1 MRNVN
6 EEGRHDKASVSGNV
20 AFCVKKKKTFL
31 AMINRVTVMIFWWN
45 KRTNDLFIY
54 FFFFEAKIICFNIMF
69 DYPKSVGNKSGKFN
83 HLTI

>member
-1 MRNVN
+1 
-6 EEGRHDKASVSGNV
+6 
-20 AFCVKKKKTFL
+20 
-31 AMINRVTVMIFWWN
+31 MINRVTVVIFWWN
-45 KRTNDLFIY
+45 KRTNDLF